1 MTADI
6 TAGRIRLGILED
18 QQIFRESLVALFQ
31 GLGMDVVA
39 QGRDVEGFLTQ
50 VREVKP
56 DVVLV
61 DLRLE
66 RPDSRE
72 VEDGLKV
79 VEALRE
85 QQPQTRALILSS
97 VRELPVMERCF
108 QAGAAGFLSKLTV
121 SGTELVTAVEQVARG
136 EWVVPADFMS
146 PSQAARAERP
156 ATPLDRLTLREREVL
171 GLVASGAD
179 NLQISARLGITERT
193 VKAHVSNLYRKL
205 GVQNRVEMAMMAYQ
219 TGLSTPTDGQH
230 P

>member
-1 MTADI
+1 MTGQI
-6 TAGRIRLGILED
+6 RIGILED
-18 QQIFRESLVALFQ
+18 QQIFRESLIALFQ
-31 GLGMDVVA
+31 GAGMDVVA
-39 QGRDVEGFLTQ
+39 QGRDIAGFLAA
-50 VREVKP
+50 VREAKP
-56 DVVLV
+56 DVVVV

-66 RPDSRE
+66 SPESQE
-72 VEDGLKV
+72 VGDGLKV

-85 QQPQTRALILSS
+85 QQPQTRALVLSS
-97 VRELPVMERCF
+97 HRELPVMERCF

-121 SGTELVTAVEQVARG
+121 NSAELITAVKQVARG

-146 PSQAARAERP
+146 PVQASAARPER
-156 ATPLDRLTLREREVL
+156 ATTPLDRLTLREREVL

-219 TGLSTPTDGQH
+219 TGLATPSADTQH
-230 P
+230 HP

>member
-1 MTADI
+1 MT
-6 TAGRIRLGILED
+6 GRIRIGILED
-18 QQIFRESLVALFQ
+18 QQVFRESLVTLFQ
-31 GLGMDVVA
+31 GVGMDVVV
-39 QGRDVEGFLTQ
+39 QGREVQGFLAQ
-50 VREVKP
+50 VREAKP

-66 RPDSRE
+66 SPDSQE
-72 VEDGLKV
+72 VGDGLKV

-85 QQPQTRALILSS
+85 QQPQTRALVLSS
-97 VRELPVMERCF
+97 HRELPVMERCF
-108 QAGAAGFLSKLTV
+108 QAGAAGYLSKLTV
-121 SGTELVTAVEQVARG
+121 TSAELVTAVEQVARG

-146 PSQAARAERP
+146 PVQAAARTERA
-156 ATPLDRLTLREREVL
+156 ASPLDRLTLREREVL

-219 TGLSTPTDGQH
+219 TGLSTPADAQH

>member
-1 MTADI
+1 MSGPI
-6 TAGRIRLGILED
+6 RIGILED
-18 QQIFRESLVALFQ
+18 QQIFRDSLVTLFQ
-31 GLGMDVVA
+31 GSGMEVVV
-39 QGRDVEGFLTQ
+39 QGRETQGFLAQ
-50 VREVKP
+50 VLEAKP

-66 RPDSRE
+66 SPDSQE
-72 VEDGLKV
+72 VGDGLKV

-85 QQPQTRALILSS
+85 QQSQIRALVLSS
-97 VRELPVMERCF
+97 HRELPVMERCF
-108 QAGAAGFLSKLTV
+108 QAGAAGYLSKLTV
-121 SGTELVTAVEQVARG
+121 NSAELITAVEQVARG

-146 PSQAARAERP
+146 PVQAAARSERA

-219 TGLSTPTDGQH
+219 SGLSTPADSQH

>member
-1 MTADI
+1 
-6 TAGRIRLGILED
+6 
-18 QQIFRESLVALFQ
+18 
-31 GLGMDVVA
+31 VVA
-39 QGRDVEGFLTQ
+39 QGRDVEGFLAQ

-66 RPDSRE
+66 SPDSQE
-72 VEDGLKV
+72 VGDGLTV

-85 QQPQTRALILSS
+85 QQPQTRALVLSS
-97 VRELPVMERCF
+97 FRELPLMERCF
-108 QAGAAGFLSKLTV
+108 QAGAAGYLSKLTV
-121 SGTELVTAVEQVARG
+121 SSVELVAAVEQVTRG
-136 EWVVPADFMS
+136 EWVVPSDFMN
-146 PSQAARAERP
+146 PVQAARPERP
-156 ATPLDRLTLREREVL
+156 ASPVDRLTLREREVL

-219 TGLSTPTDGQH
+219 TGLATPAADAQH
-230 P
+230 HP

>member
-1 MTADI
+1 MTI
-6 TAGRIRLGILED
+6 RIGILED
-18 QQIFRESLVALFQ
+18 QQVFRESLVTLFQ
-31 GLGMDVVA
+31 GAGMDVVV
-39 QGRDVEGFLTQ
+39 QGREIEGFLAQ
-50 VREVKP
+50 VRELKP

-66 RPDSRE
+66 RPDSQE
-72 VEDGLKV
+72 VGDGLKV

-85 QQPQTRALILSS
+85 QQPQIRALVLSS
-97 VRELPVMERCF
+97 LREMPVVERCF
-108 QAGAAGFLSKLTV
+108 QAGAAGYLSKLTV
-121 SGTELVTAVEQVARG
+121 TSAELLTAVEQVARG

-146 PSQAARAERP
+146 PVQAAARSEPRA
-156 ATPLDRLTLREREVL
+156 ATLLDRLTLREREVL

-219 TGLSTPTDGQH
+219 TGLSTPADAQH
-230 P
+230 HP

>member
-1 MTADI
+1 MTAQ
-6 TAGRIRLGILED
+6 RIRIGILED
-18 QQIFRESLVALFQ
+18 QLVFRESLVALFQ
-31 GLGMDVVA
+31 GAGMEVVA
-39 QGRDVEGFLTQ
+39 QDRDVQGFLAQ

-66 RPDSRE
+66 RPDSQE
-72 VEDGLKV
+72 VGDGLKV

-85 QQPQTRALILSS
+85 QQSQTRALVLSS
-97 VRELPVMERCF
+97 HREPPVMERCY

-121 SGTELVTAVEQVARG
+121 SGTELLTAVEQVVRG

-146 PSQAARAERP
+146 PVQTARAERP
-156 ATPLDRLTLREREVL
+156 TTPVDRLTLREREVL

-219 TGLSTPTDGQH
+219 TGLSTVAEAQH

>member
-1 MTADI
+1 MTAGT
-6 TAGRIRLGILED
+6 TAGRIRIGILED
-18 QQIFRESLVALFQ
+18 QQVFRESLVALFQ
-31 GLGMDVVA
+31 GSGMDVVA
-39 QGRDVEGFLTQ
+39 QGRDVEGFLAQ

-72 VEDGLKV
+72 VQDGLKV

-97 VRELPVMERCF
+97 IRELPVMERCF

-121 SGTELVTAVEQVARG
+121 SGTELVAAVEQVARG

-146 PSQAARAERP
+146 PAQAARTERP

-171 GLVASGAD
+171 TLVASGAD

-219 TGLSTPTDGQH
+219 TGLSTPADAQH

>member
-1 MTADI
+1 M
-6 TAGRIRLGILED
+6 TAGRVRIGILED

-31 GLGMDVVA
+31 GSGMDVVA
-39 QGRDVEGFLTQ
+39 QGRDVEGFLAQ

-108 QAGAAGFLSKLTV
+108 RVGAAGYLSKLTV

-146 PSQAARAERP
+146 PVQAAHAERP
-156 ATPLDRLTLREREVL
+156 ATPVDRLTLREREVL
-171 GLVASGAD
+171 SLVASGAD

-219 TGLSTPTDGQH
+219 TGLSTPSADAQH

>member
-1 MTADI
+1 MT
-6 TAGRIRLGILED
+6 GRIRIGILED
-18 QQIFRESLVALFQ
+18 QQVFLESLIALLQ
-31 GLGMDVVA
+31 GAGMDVVA
-39 QGRDVEGFLTQ
+39 QGRQVEAFLAQ

-66 RPDSRE
+66 SPDSQE
-72 VEDGLKV
+72 VGDGLKV

-85 QQPQTRALILSS
+85 QPQTRALVLSS
-97 VRELPVMERCF
+97 HRELPVMERCF
-108 QAGAAGFLSKLTV
+108 QAGAAGYLSKLTV
-121 SGTELVTAVEQVARG
+121 TSAELLTAIEQVARG
-136 EWVVPADFMS
+136 EWVVPADFMN
-146 PSQAARAERP
+146 PVQAAARTERP
-156 ATPLDRLTLREREVL
+156 ASPVDRLTLREREVL

-219 TGLSTPTDGQH
+219 TGLSTAADAQH